1 MKNLIFYL
9 FLLNSF
15 ISGFLF
21 AEPFV
26 VYEYS
31 EKSSNNS
38 NKSKLS

>member
-1 MKNLIFYL
+1 MKNIIFSF

-15 ISGFLF
+15 ISGSLY

-31 EKSSNNS
+31 ENHQIII
-38 NKSKLS
+38 KSKL